1 MDNDIPL
8 AAVWVFDHPAQK
20 DFNITADNG
29 RAWQLNLI
37 AEANQKLKMQ
47 IESRDPEHKDH

>member
-1 MDNDIPL
+1 MTFHWRRYGSSTIR
-8 AAVWVFDHPAQK
+8 HQK

-29 RAWQLNLI
+29 RAWQLDLI

-47 IESRDPEHKDH
+47 IESRDHEHKDH

>member
-1 MDNDIPL
+1 MGLRPSG
-8 AAVWVFDHPAQK
+8 PEG
-20 DFNITADNG
+20 FNITADNG

-47 IESRDPEHKDH
+47 IESREPEHKDH